1 MNRFAFAA
9 VTAVITA
16 IITVAVLRVIIA
28 FTGGSFVEALTQPG
42 FWVVQGATI
51 VLVSLAVLAPDED
64 ARSKSRPAVVR
75 VAARAGWTVAGAI
88 TVGALLAVATQT
100 PVFDVLSNTA
110 FLIPAG
116 IAVLVAILEAWP
128 NDASD

>member
-1 MNRFAFAA
+1 MNRLTLAV

-16 IITVAVLRVIIA
+16 ITTLVVLWVIIA
-28 FTGGSFVEALTQPG
+28 VTGGSFVEALTQPR
-42 FWVVQGATI
+42 FWVVEGVTI

-64 ARSKSRPAVVR
+64 ARSQPRPPLVR

-88 TVGALLAVATQT
+88 TVGVLLAVATQT
-100 PVFDVLSNTA
+100 PVFEVLSNMA

-116 IAVLVAILEAWP
+116 VAVLVAILEAWP
-128 NDASD
+128 DDASD

>member
-16 IITVAVLRVIIA
+16 IITVAVLWVIIA

-64 ARSKSRPAVVR
+64 ARSKSRPPVVR
-75 VAARAGWTVAGAI
+75 VAARTGWTIAGAI
-88 TVGALLAVATQT
+88 TVGVLLAVATQT

>member
-1 MNRFAFAA
+1 MNRLALAA

-16 IITVAVLRVIIA
+16 ITTLVVLWVIIA
-28 FTGGSFVEALTQPG
+28 VTGGSFVEALTQPR
-42 FWVVQGATI
+42 FWVVEGVTI

-64 ARSKSRPAVVR
+64 ARSQPRPPLVR

-88 TVGALLAVATQT
+88 TVGVLLAVATQT
-100 PVFDVLSNTA
+100 PVFEVLSNMA

-116 IAVLVAILEAWP
+116 VAVLVAILEAWP
-128 NDASD
+128 DDASD